1 MIFREQQKL
10 NLLAQKPINLN
21 KRGSR
26 PMSVEKL
33 EKKAEASAGNGKS
46 TAKGPKGLEGVVAL
60 ESAISSIIGTQ
71 LTYRGI
77 TIDELAQNASY
88 EEVVYLL
95 WFGKL
100 PNRAELDDLTAKL
113 RKSAKLPPQVLELI
127 KSAPRDVHPMDIIRT
142 AVSLLSFYDPDT
154 TDMSREANIRK
165 AIRLTA
171 QIATIVGAIGRVREG
186 QEPLEPREDL
196 SVAANFVYMLSGKE
210 PDEVSVKAIDTAL
223 VLHADHE
230 LNASTFSARGTVS
243 TLTDMHSGVV
253 SAIGTLKG
261 PLHGGANEAVMR
273 MLLKIG
279 SMDKIDEFID
289 QALQNKEK
297 IMGFGHRVYKEGDPR
312 AKFLKNMSL
321 ELGKLKGETRWYE
334 MSVKI
339 DQMMVEEKKLLPNVD
354 FYSASTYYSL
364 GIPIEL
370 FTPVF
375 TVSRMSGWL
384 AHILEQLGD
393 NRLIRPRA
401 EYVGPVDQHYIPID
415 QRS

>member
-1 MIFREQQKL
+1 M
-10 NLLAQKPINLN
+10 
-21 KRGSR
+21 
-26 PMSVEKL
+26 
-33 EKKAEASAGNGKS
+33 
-46 TAKGPKGLEGVVAL
+46 
-60 ESAISSIIGTQ
+60 
-71 LTYRGI
+71 
-77 TIDELAQNASY
+77 
-88 EEVVYLL
+88 
-95 WFGKL
+95 
-100 PNRAELDDLTAKL
+100 
-113 RKSAKLPPQVLELI
+113 
-127 KSAPRDVHPMDIIRT
+127 
-142 AVSLLSFYDPDT
+142 
-154 TDMSREANIRK
+154 
-165 AIRLTA
+165 
-171 QIATIVGAIGRVREG
+171 
-186 QEPLEPREDL
+186 
-196 SVAANFVYMLSGKE
+196 AANFVYMLSGKE

-243 TLTDMHSGVV
+243 TLADMHSGVV

-279 SMDKIDEFID
+279 STDKIDDFIE

-321 ELGKLKGETRWYE
+321 ELGKLKGDTRWYE

-339 DQMMVEEKKLLPNVD
+339 EKMMAEEKKLLPNVD
-354 FYSASTYYSL
+354 FFSASTYYSL

-384 AHILEQLGD
+384 AHILEQLSD

-401 EYVGPVDQHYIPID
+401 EYIGPVDQHYIPID
-415 QRS
+415 QRP

>member
-1 MIFREQQKL
+1 
-10 NLLAQKPINLN
+10 
-21 KRGSR
+21 
-26 PMSVEKL
+26 MSVEKL
-33 EKKAEASAGNGKS
+33 EKTAKASAGNGKK
-46 TAKGPKGLEGVVAL
+46 APKNPAGLEGVVAL
-60 ESAISSIIGTQ
+60 ESSISSIIGTQ
-71 LTYRGI
+71 LTYRGY
-77 TIDELAQNASY
+77 TIDDLASHAQY

-100 PNRAELDDLTAKL
+100 PNRTELNDFRAKL
-113 RKSAKLPPQVLELI
+113 SSSFEIPQQVIDLI
-127 KSAPRDVHPMDIIRT
+127 KSAPKDVHPMDVIRT
-142 AVSLLSFYDPDT
+142 AVSLLAFYDPDT
-154 TDMSREANIRK
+154 KDMSREANIRK
-165 AIRLTA
+165 ATRLTA

-186 QEPLEPREDL
+186 AEPVTPRQDL
-196 SVAANFVYMLSGKE
+196 DISSNFVYMLGGKE
-210 PDEVSVKAIDTAL
+210 PDEVSVKAINVAL

-243 TLTDMHSGVV
+243 TLADMHSGVV

-279 SMDKIDEFID
+279 TVDKIDDFIE
-289 QALQNKEK
+289 QALANKEK

-312 AKFLKNMSL
+312 AKFLRGMSQ
-321 ELGKLKGETRWYE
+321 EMGKLKGDTRWYD
-334 MSVKI
+334 MSVRIEK
-339 DQMMVEEKKLLPNVD
+339 MMAEEKKLLPNVD
-354 FYSASTYYSL
+354 FFSASMYYSL

-401 EYVGPVDQHYIPID
+401 EYVGPLDQHYVPID
-415 QRS
+415 QRP

>member
-1 MIFREQQKL
+1 
-10 NLLAQKPINLN
+10 
-21 KRGSR
+21 
-26 PMSVEKL
+26 MSVEKL
-33 EKKAEASAGNGKS
+33 EKKAEASAENGKS
-46 TAKGPKGLEGVVAL
+46 AAKGPKGLEGVVAL

-77 TIDELAQNASY
+77 PIDELAQYASY

-100 PNRAELDDLTAKL
+100 PNRAELADLTAKL
-113 RKSAKLPPQVLELI
+113 RQSATLPSQVLDLI
-127 KSAPRDVHPMDIIRT
+127 KSAPKDVHPMDVIRT
-142 AVSLLSFYDPDT
+142 AVSLLAFYDPDT
-154 TDMSREANIRK
+154 RDMSREANIRK

-186 QEPLEPREDL
+186 QEPVAPREDL
-196 SVAANFVYMLSGKE
+196 SVAANFVYMLSGKD

-243 TLTDMHSGVV
+243 TLSDMHSGVV

-289 QALQNKEK
+289 QALANKEK

-321 ELGKLKGETRWYE
+321 ELGKLKGDTRWYE

-339 DQMMVEEKKLLPNVD
+339 EKMMAEEKKLLPNVD
-354 FYSASTYYSL
+354 FFSASTYYSL

-375 TVSRMSGWL
+375 TVSRMSGWI
-384 AHILEQLGD
+384 AHILEQLAD

-415 QRS
+415 QRP

>member
-1 MIFREQQKL
+1 MT
-10 NLLAQKPINLN
+10 
-21 KRGSR
+21 
-26 PMSVEKL
+26 VEKL
-33 EKKAEASAGNGKS
+33 GEKAEASAGNGKS
-46 TAKGPKGLEGVVAL
+46 AAKKPKGLEGVVAL

-77 TIDELAQNASY
+77 TIDELAKNASY

-100 PNRAELDDLTAKL
+100 PNRAELTDLTAKL
-113 RKSAKLPPQVLELI
+113 RAQAALPEPVLELI
-127 KSAPRDVHPMDIIRT
+127 KTAPQDVHPMDVIRT
-142 AVSLLSFYDPDT
+142 AVSLLAFYDPDT
-154 TDMSREANIRK
+154 KDMSREANIRK
-165 AIRLTA
+165 ATRLTA

-186 QEPLEPREDL
+186 QEPVKPREDL
-196 SVAANFVYMLSGKE
+196 SMAANFVYMLSGKE

-243 TLTDMHSGVV
+243 TLADMHSGVV

-279 SMDKIDEFID
+279 STDKIDDFIE

-321 ELGKLKGETRWYE
+321 ELGKLKGDTRWYE

-339 DQMMVEEKKLLPNVD
+339 EKMMAEEKKLLPNVD
-354 FYSASTYYSL
+354 FFSASTYYSL

-384 AHILEQLGD
+384 AHILEQLSD

-401 EYVGPVDQHYIPID
+401 EYIGPVDQHYIPID
-415 QRS
+415 QRP

>member
-1 MIFREQQKL
+1 
-10 NLLAQKPINLN
+10 
-21 KRGSR
+21 
-26 PMSVEKL
+26 MSVEKL
-33 EKKAEASAGNGKS
+33 EKKPEASAGNGKS
-46 TAKGPKGLEGVVAL
+46 AANGPKGLEGVVAL

-77 TIDELAQNASY
+77 PIDELAKDASY
-88 EEVVYLL
+88 EEIVYLL

-100 PNRAELDDLTAKL
+100 PNQAELNDLTAKL
-113 RKSAKLPPQVLELI
+113 RSSATLPEPVLDLI
-127 KSAPRDVHPMDIIRT
+127 KSAPKDVHPMDVIRT
-142 AVSLLSFYDPDT
+142 AVSLAAFYDPDT

-165 AIRLTA
+165 GIRLTA

-186 QEPLEPREDL
+186 QEPVAPREDL

-243 TLTDMHSGVV
+243 TLADMHSGVV

-279 SMDKIDEFID
+279 SMDKIDDFID
-289 QALQNKEK
+289 QALANKEK

-339 DQMMVEEKKLLPNVD
+339 EKMMVEEKKLLPNVD
-354 FYSASTYYSL
+354 FFSASTYYSL

-375 TVSRMSGWL
+375 TVSRMSGWI
-384 AHILEQLGD
+384 AHILEQLAD